1 MAGDAHERG
10 RSRAYAEGYRLG
22 LADAR
27 VGAIRFICGDLRDGP
42 TAQRV
47 AGYQAGLAAGK
58 QARERDFA
66 ARAGEREAEAG

>member
-1 MAGDAHERG
+1 MAGDAHG
-10 RSRAYAEGYRLG
+10 PGMSREYAEGYRWG

-27 VGAIRFICGDLRDGP
+27 TGAITFICGDLRDGP

-58 QARERDFA
+58 QAREPDFA
-66 ARAGEREAEAG
+66 GRAGEPEAEAG